1 MRRIDGV
8 RILGELLT
16 PEDLVI
22 NRVGPLSDD
31 WWNHRPQ
38 GADMAFAP
46 VILGSITST
55 ALGLALALPHRR
67 VVAFDTD
74 GSILMNTGILATL
87 GNERVSNL
95 TVFVFDNEV
104 YESIGSAPTH
114 TAGNTD
120 LAAMAEGA
128 GCINCV
134 TVSDEAA
141 FAGYAESMLN
151 DDEMGFLVA
160 KIEPGHDHW
169 PWEQRKETDG
179 VEDKYRFMRH
189 VERLEGTTVHDLRFW

>member
-8 RILGELLT
+8 RILGEVLT

-67 VVAFDTD
+67 IVALDTD
-74 GSILMNTGILATL
+74 GSILMNTGILVTL
-87 GNERVSNL
+87 GNERPPNL

-114 TAGNTD
+114 TAGHTD

-134 TVSDEAA
+134 TVRDEDA
-141 FAGYAESMLN
+141 FAGYARSML
-151 DDEMGFLVA
+151 DDGEMGFLVA
-160 KIEPGHDHW
+160 KIEAGHDHW

-179 VEDKYRFMRH
+179 VEDKYRFIRY
-189 VERLEGTTVHDLRFW
+189 VEQLEGTVVHDLRFW

>member
-1 MRRIDGV
+1 MQRIDGV

-16 PEDLVI
+16 SEDLVI

-67 VVAFDTD
+67 VAAFDTD

-87 GNERVSNL
+87 GNHDGADLVPALEALGVRVLINE
-95 TVFVFDNEV
+95 TVRLVRGNEVTLCGDVAAYDVGDVIREAEIPEDLGSDFIVFDDAN
-104 YESIGSAPTH
+104 
-114 TAGNTD
+114 AGHLPAFD
-120 LAAMAEGA
+120 GPD
-128 GCINCV
+128 
-134 TVSDEAA
+134 VSDVVQE
-141 FAGYAESMLN
+141 GG
-151 DDEMGFLVA
+151 DEPVSV
-160 KIEPGHDHW
+160 W
-169 PWEQRKETDG
+169 
-179 VEDKYRFMRH
+179 
-189 VERLEGTTVHDLRFW
+189 